1 MRIYTRTGDRG
12 ETGLFRGPRV
22 SKDHPRIEACG
33 TVDELNAAVGLA
45 RAAGAPDEIDR
56 LLCRVQHELLVL
68 GGHLATP
75 EPAASRTVLIRDE
88 HVAALEAAID
98 DHGAALSPLEQFVL
112 PTGTSVAAA
121 LHMARTICRR
131 AERRVV
137 AMRAAEPSF
146 APDGMIRYLNRLS
159 DLLFVLARAANAAAD
174 RAEEVWQSPDVCDR

>member
-1 MRIYTRTGDRG
+1 MRIYTRTGDQG

-22 SKDHPRIEACG
+22 RKDHPRIEACG

-45 RAAGAPDEIDR
+45 RAVGAPEEIDR

-68 GGHLATP
+68 GGQLATP
-75 EPAASRTVLIRDE
+75 ESAAGRAVLIGDE

-98 DHGAALSPLEQFVL
+98 EQEATLPPLEQFVL
-112 PTGTSVAAA
+112 PTGTRFAAA

-137 AMRAAEPSF
+137 AMRAAEPPF

-159 DLLFVLARAANAAAD
+159 DLLFMLARAANAAAD
-174 RAEEVWQSPDVCDR
+174 QAEEVWKKPKVCDA